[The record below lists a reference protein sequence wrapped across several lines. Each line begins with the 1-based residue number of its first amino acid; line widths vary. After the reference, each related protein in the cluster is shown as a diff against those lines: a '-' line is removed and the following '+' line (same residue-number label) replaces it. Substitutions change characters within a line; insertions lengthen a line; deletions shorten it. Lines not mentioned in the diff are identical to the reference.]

1 MDLAALTSL
10 VMSSPLLTEPE
21 RAYWLQHLPG
31 MTPGQCARLEQIL
44 NQPIELPFAGVIANV
59 LQSIT
64 GKQA

>member
-1 MDLAALTSL
+1 MDLAVLTSL
-10 VMSSPLLTEPE
+10 VTSSPLLTEPE
-21 RAYWLQHLPG
+21 RAYWLQHLPT
-31 MTPGQCARLEQIL
+31 MQDEQRARLEQIL